1 MVVAAGKTI
10 KKNNVIAKGE
20 EMSKTR
26 IISITVLLVGAIIL
40 TACGSQQDSGIPTY
54 DCLGSADEA
63 LVDIECREITVAVE
77 NAYLPWNYIHT
88 ETKQA
93 AGWDYEVIPEICER
107 LHCQPVFVEVSW
119 DVMIQSVADGL
130 YGMAGDGITI
140 NDERD
145 EIVDF
150 SNGYM
155 NIEQRL
161 LVRLGEDRFTSIEEF
176 AENPDLVMG
185 TQTATT
191 NYDTAVE
198 YLSEDR
204 ISAFEQFPFAIQ
216 ALISGDVDAVI
227 IDGVSGLGYQGE
239 NADELDLIGPSISSD
254 ELGFVFANGSDLVDP
269 FNTALAAMEADGFM
283 EDVNTRYFI
292 NFSVTYDDIED
303 VTYDD

>member
-1 MVVAAGKTI
+1 
-10 KKNNVIAKGE
+10 
-20 EMSKTR
+20 
-26 IISITVLLVGAIIL
+26 
-40 TACGSQQDSGIPTY
+40 
-54 DCLGSADEA
+54 
-63 LVDIECREITVAVE
+63 
-77 NAYLPWNYIHT
+77 
-88 ETKQA
+88 
-93 AGWDYEVIPEICER
+93 
-107 LHCQPVFVEVSW
+107 
-119 DVMIQSVADGL
+119 MIQSVADGL
-130 YGMAGDGITI
+130 FSMAGDGVTI
-140 NDERD
+140 NDKRD

-176 AENPDLVMG
+176 AENSDLIMG

-191 NYDTAVE
+191 NYDSAVE
-198 YLSEDR
+198 YLPEER

-254 ELGFVFANGSDLVDP
+254 ALGFVFSNGSDLVEP
-269 FNTALAAMEADGFM
+269 FNIALAAMEADGFM

-292 NFSVTYDDIED
+292 NFAVANDDVED